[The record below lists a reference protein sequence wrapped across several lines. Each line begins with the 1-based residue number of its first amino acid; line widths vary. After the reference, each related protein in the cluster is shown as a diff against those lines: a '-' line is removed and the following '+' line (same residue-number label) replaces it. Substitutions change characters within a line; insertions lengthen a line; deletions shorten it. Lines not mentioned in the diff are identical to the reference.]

1 MKGNKG
7 DYGEMETI
15 ITNSCN
21 CEAQA
26 DWLGMKESIDLG
38 TGRNVTI
45 GQLPSTGS
53 TVCPKRRKVLDV
65 WSQFATYVE
74 DNGEVRVKC
83 MICGKSYAH
92 GSSSHG
98 TKNMRRHMEGCPK
111 RTITSSVDQMMMDCD
126 TKLRRLKISQEIYRE
141 KMVIGIIKHNYPYS
155 IVEHERIR
163 DVHMYLNHE
172 VKHYTRNPVKADCLK
187 IYYREKERKKLALER
202 VSGRIC
208 LTSDIWSSCT
218 TDGCISLMA
227 HYVDENWELQ
237 SRILNFCHIPSPHS
251 GALLL
256 DIVYDFLK
264 DWRIEKKVFSLTL
277 DNAIQEGLK
286 VSSMALHKIRES
298 VKYVKGSEA
307 KRMKFGE
314 LVKQIGV
321 ISSKGLRMDV
331 PTRWNSTYLMLE
343 KWDRGERICKF
354 LQPFYEITTLFS
366 GSQYPTANLY
376 LRNVWR
382 IQVRLYEEMENE
394 DEVLSTMASQIK
406 GKFDKYWDSYTVV
419 LAIAAI
425 LDPRFKFEFVEFCY
439 KKVDGPVVATR
450 KLELVQQE
458 LYRLFAAYESLSG
471 HEVPTG
477 DDCGQASN
485 PHIIGDDICEFDYY
499 KSDFSATKKSE
510 LDTYLGEARFDRIK
524 FCNLDV
530 LDHWKKNSDRYPI
543 LSMMARDVMSIPIT
557 TVASESSFSIG
568 SKVLSKYRSS
578 LLPENAESLICTR
591 IWISGYEVKEDEI
604 DDAQLVVPLSQ
615 GRGKEIA

>member
-1 MKGNKG
+1 M
-7 DYGEMETI
+7 
-15 ITNSCN
+15 
-21 CEAQA
+21 
-26 DWLGMKESIDLG
+26 LESAL
-38 TGRNVTI
+38 
-45 GQLPSTGS
+45 
-53 TVCPKRRKVLDV
+53 
-65 WSQFATYVE
+65 
-74 DNGEVRVKC
+74 
-83 MICGKSYAH
+83 
-92 GSSSHG
+92 
-98 TKNMRRHMEGCPK
+98 
-111 RTITSSVDQMMMDCD
+111 
-126 TKLRRLKISQEIYRE
+126 IYRR
-141 KMVIGIIKHNYPYS
+141 VF
-155 IVEHERIR
+155 
-163 DVHMYLNHE
+163 VH
-172 VKHYTRNPVKADCLK
+172 
-187 IYYREKERKKLALER
+187 LAL
-202 VSGRIC
+202 I
-208 LTSDIWSSCT
+208 DPNYKSC
-218 TDGCISLMA
+218 
-227 HYVDENWELQ
+227 
-237 SRILNFCHIPSPHS
+237 PSN
-251 GALLL
+251 
-256 DIVYDFLK
+256 
-264 DWRIEKKVFSLTL
+264 E
-277 DNAIQEGLK
+277 E
-286 VSSMALHKIRES
+286 
-298 VKYVKGSEA
+298 
-307 KRMKFGE
+307 
-314 LVKQIGV
+314 
-321 ISSKGLRMDV
+321 
-331 PTRWNSTYLMLE
+331 
-343 KWDRGERICKF
+343 WDRGERICKF

-394 DEVLSTMASQIK
+394 DEVLSTMASQMK

-591 IWISGYEVKEDEI
+591 TWISGYEVKEDEI
-604 DDAQLVVPLSQ
+604 DDVQLVVPLSQ

>member
-1 MKGNKG
+1 
-7 DYGEMETI
+7 
-15 ITNSCN
+15 
-21 CEAQA
+21 
-26 DWLGMKESIDLG
+26 
-38 TGRNVTI
+38 
-45 GQLPSTGS
+45 
-53 TVCPKRRKVLDV
+53 
-65 WSQFATYVE
+65 
-74 DNGEVRVKC
+74 
-83 MICGKSYAH
+83 
-92 GSSSHG
+92 
-98 TKNMRRHMEGCPK
+98 MRHHMEDCPK

-126 TKLRRLKISQEIYRE
+126 TKLRCMKISQEIYRE
-141 KMVIGIIKHNYPYS
+141 KMAIGIIKHNYLYS
-155 IVEHERIR
+155 IVEHEGIR

-172 VKHYTRNPVKADCLK
+172 VKQYTRNTAKADCLK
-187 IYYREKERKKLALER
+187 VYYREKEKIKLALER

-208 LTSDIWSSCT
+208 LTSDILSSCT
-218 TDGCISLMA
+218 IDGYISLTA

-251 GALLL
+251 GALLS

-264 DWRIEKKVFSLTL
+264 DCGIEKKFFSLTL

-286 VSSMALHKIRES
+286 VSSVALHKIRES

-307 KRMKFGE
+307 KRIKFGE
-314 LVKQIGV
+314 LVQKIGV

-331 PTRWNSTYLMLE
+331 PTRWNSTYLMLQSALIYRRVFVHLTLIDPNYKSCPSDE
-343 KWDRGERICKF
+343 EWDRGMRICKF

-366 GSQYPTANLY
+366 GSQYPTANLH
-376 LRNVWR
+376 LKNVWR

-394 DEVLSTMASQIK
+394 DEVLSTMASQMK

-450 KLELVQQE
+450 KLELVKQE
-458 LYRLFAAYESLSG
+458 LYRLFVAYEGLSG
-471 HEVPTG
+471 NEVQVP
-477 DDCGQASN
+477 CNPCVQASDPN
-485 PHIIGDDICEFDYY
+485 IIGDDICEFDYS
-499 KSDFSATKKSE
+499 KSDFSATKKLE

-524 FCNLDV
+524 FYNLDI

-568 SKVLSKYRSS
+568 SKVLNKYRSS

-591 IWISGYEVKEDEI
+591 TRISGYEVKEDEI
-604 DDAQLVVPLSQ
+604 DDVQLLVSLSQ
-615 GRGKEIA
+615 VPRKGKEIA